1 MKIAVIGAGVSGLV
15 CAYLLHAEHE
25 VTVYESAGFAG
36 GHTNTIDV
44 DHEGRR
50 LAVDTGF
57 IVFNERNYPQ
67 FCRLMDRL
75 GVASR
80 ESTMSFGVASGRD
93 GLEYGG
99 ASLRALLAQPGN
111 LVRPG
116 FLRMVRDIRRF
127 GDVGKRLLRDASAG
141 ESLGSVLE
149 RARFS
154 REFVEWYLA
163 PMASSIWS
171 APAGAV
177 MDFPAV
183 FLLRFFDNHGMIDLR
198 ERPLWRTIVGGSR
211 EYVRKLLAAAGARLA
226 LRLGC
231 CVERVRRR
239 ADGVEVAARDRDGM
253 RIERHD
259 EVIFAVHSDQALAM
273 LSDATGAER
282 EILGAMPYQGNR
294 TVLHRDERVLPRR
307 RAAWSAWNYRMASEV
322 GEPIRVTYDMTILQG
337 LATKRHLCVTLNDE
351 GEIDAREVLGRFEYS
366 HPIYT
371 MEGERA
377 RTRWREISGV
387 NRTHYCGAY
396 WGNGFHEDGVA
407 SATRVCA
414 RWGAGL

>member
-15 CAYLLHAEHE
+15 CAYLLHADHE
-25 VTVYESAGFAG
+25 VTVYESAAYAG

-67 FCRLMDRL
+67 FCRLIDRL
-75 GVASR
+75 GVPSR
-80 ESTMSFGVASGRD
+80 QSTMSFGVVSERD
-93 GLEYGG
+93 RLEYGG
-99 ASLRALLAQPGN
+99 SSLLALLAQPSN
-111 LVRPG
+111 LARPG

-127 GDVGKRLLRDASAG
+127 GDVGKRLLRYASDG
-141 ESLGSVLE
+141 ESLGSVLG

-154 REFVEWYLA
+154 REFLEWYLA
-163 PMASSIWS
+163 PMASAIWS

-177 MDFPAV
+177 MDFPAR

-198 ERPLWRTIVGGSR
+198 ERPMWRTVVGGSR
-211 EYVRKLLAAAGARLA
+211 EYVRRLLAAAAARLV
-226 LRLGC
+226 LRLQC
-231 CVERVRRR
+231 PIERVTRL
-239 ADGVEVAARDRDGM
+239 ADSVEVVGRDRDGV

-259 EVIFAVHSDQALAM
+259 EVIFAVHSDQALEM
-273 LSDATGAER
+273 LGDATGAER
-282 EILGAMPYQGNR
+282 EILGAMPYQRNR
-294 TVLHRDERVLPRR
+294 TVLHRDERLLPRR
-307 RAAWSAWNYRMASEV
+307 RAAWSAWNYRMAREI

-337 LATKRHLCVTLNDE
+337 LATRRHLCVTLNDDD
-351 GEIDAREVLGRFEYS
+351 EIDPREVLGRFEYA
-366 HPIYT
+366 HPIFT
-371 MEGERA
+371 VAGERA
-377 RTRWREISGV
+377 RLRWSEISGV
-387 NRTHYCGAY
+387 NRTHFCGAY

-414 RWGAGL
+414 RWRASL